1 MEPET
6 LSEST
11 GGTPNS
17 LTQKVEVGANTPERS
32 KPKESMDPSTSPLP
46 QSLSAERRQQSG
58 RKGRARG
65 RAGARGFRGSIDE
78 IKPGGLASATTG
90 QNKTLLGLGPGSSEP
105 SGVGV
110 LAEYVELSECNH
122 VIM

>member
-32 KPKESMDPSTSPLP
+32 KPKESMDPSTSPV
-46 QSLSAERRQQSG
+46 QSLSAERGQQSR

-90 QNKTLLGLGPGSSEP
+90 QNKTLLGLGSSEP